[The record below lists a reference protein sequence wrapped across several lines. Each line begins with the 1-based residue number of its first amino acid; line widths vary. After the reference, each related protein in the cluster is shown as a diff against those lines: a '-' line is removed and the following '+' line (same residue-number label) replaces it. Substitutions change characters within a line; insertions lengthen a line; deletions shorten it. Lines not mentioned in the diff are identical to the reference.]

1 VTSFDQQDLGE
12 RVDYALTV
20 VTPGFAPVAAIVA
33 RGRGIRRR
41 RRAAW
46 AGALAVVAALV
57 VAAPGLLRTGESPGP
72 SAPALTISNP
82 DPNARGGVIGAGTLD
97 GKPWAVRLAGGSN
110 LVAQAP
116 GLPATGR
123 LGTGPAGSAPATFH
137 TAGSAGRRLLAG
149 PVSPD
154 VTYLTMQLA
163 DGTTFT
169 LHPATWRGHDYIGLV
184 VPWNLAVAR
193 FTAYSR
199 HGQLAYAIP
208 FPAGGTFPH
217 VVSWLRPGAA
227 APAESSGVVAHG
239 GDGHLS
245 PVWSVAVWTGPWGAC
260 LVVNSGYHGLYCRPT
275 IAYPPGAV
283 TSVMSVPQLGV
294 VAGIAGPAVAS
305 IQLRLRNGNTVRLPV
320 VRVAGQGFWALS
332 VRNRPVASWT
342 ARTATG
348 QAIAHGTGT
357 PG

>member
-46 AGALAVVAALV
+46 AGALAVAAVLV
-57 VAAPGLLRTGESPGP
+57 VATPGLLRTGEPPSP

-97 GKPWAVRLAGGSN
+97 GKPWTVRLAGRSN
-110 LVAQAP
+110 PVARAP

-123 LGTGPAGSAPATFH
+123 LGTGPDGSAPATFH
-137 TAGSAGRRLLAG
+137 TAGSAAWRLLAG
-149 PVSPD
+149 PVRPD
-154 VTYLTMQLA
+154 VAYLTMRLA
-163 DGTTFT
+163 DGTLFT
-169 LHPATWRGHDYIGLV
+169 LHPATWHGHDYIGLV

-199 HGQLAYAIP
+199 HRQLAYAIP
-208 FPAGGTFPH
+208 FPVSDNFPE
-217 VVSWLRPGAA
+217 VVSWLRPGTVVPAVSSAA
-227 APAESSGVVAHG
+227 VAHG
-239 GDGHLS
+239 GDGHLY
-245 PVWSVAVWTGPWGAC
+245 PVWSVAVKTGPWGAC
-260 LVVNSGYHGLYCRPT
+260 LVVNAGYLGHSCRPT
-275 IAYPPGAV
+275 TAYPPGAV
-283 TSVMSVPQLGV
+283 TAVISVPQLGV
-294 VAGIAGPAVAS
+294 VAGITGPAVAS
-305 IQLRLRNGNTVRLPV
+305 IQLRLRNGNTVRLHV
-320 VRVAGQGFWALS
+320 VYAAGQGFYALS
-332 VRNRPVASWT
+332 VRNHPVASWT
-342 ARTATG
+342 AYTATG
-348 QAIAHGTGT
+348 QAVARGTGT